1 MVSQAFGI
9 LGQKDGVF
17 VFQWLVQSTKISKN
31 IDLSVFKIVRSSLSL
46 QTSRIRL
53 EKLEHRATITVNE
66 KQWFRYIPSA
76 YVSRHKLIQLYLNPK
91 RSMLKPYHE
100 VRNGG
105 SRHEKVM
112 TNFTMNTDVMRT
124 TLYAVKRQIMR
135 HAIFALIPIPFRVFS
150 KSNDFHSMVSIGEPV
165 TFTKQDKKNM
175 VKCRL
180 IFLCLLVP
188 KTFIMYKT
196 KRILTVYI
204 YSLNSTRQSFTKT
217 NISFLDFSELSF
229 TSSPLINALL
239 ALFITFNSNSM
250 LKNNRKYVNR
260 NIFGRFQFLQRPSA
274 HVFGTLRASIDKEF
288 EGFTR

>member
-1 MVSQAFGI
+1 
-9 LGQKDGVF
+9 
-17 VFQWLVQSTKISKN
+17 
-31 IDLSVFKIVRSSLSL
+31 
-46 QTSRIRL
+46 
-53 EKLEHRATITVNE
+53 
-66 KQWFRYIPSA
+66 
-76 YVSRHKLIQLYLNPK
+76 
-91 RSMLKPYHE
+91 MLKPYHE

-112 TNFTMNTDVMRT
+112 TNFTMNTDLCAP
-124 TLYAVKRQIMR
+124 LYVQSSDKSCVTRYSLS
-135 HAIFALIPIPFRVFS
+135 FPYPFVFS
-150 KSNDFHSMVSIGEPV
+150 QSQT
-165 TFTKQDKKNM
+165 TFIQWSALESLLHLRNRIKKKM

-204 YSLNSTRQSFTKT
+204 YSLNSTWQCFTKT

-260 NIFGRFQFLQRPSA
+260 KIFGRFQFL
-274 HVFGTLRASIDKEF
+274 
-288 EGFTR
+288 

>member
-9 LGQKDGVF
+9 FGQKDGVF

-112 TNFTMNTDVMRT
+112 TNFTMNTDSCAP
-124 TLYAVKRQIMR
+124 LYMQSSDKSCVTRYSLS
-135 HAIFALIPIPFRVFS
+135 FPYPFVFS
-150 KSNDFHSMVSIGEPV
+150 QRQT
-165 TFTKQDKKNM
+165 TFIQWSALECLLHLRNRIKKNGE
-175 VKCRL
+175 VQADL
-180 IFLCLLVP
+180 SVP
-188 KTFIMYKT
+188 PC
-196 KRILTVYI
+196 
-204 YSLNSTRQSFTKT
+204 S
-217 NISFLDFSELSF
+217 
-229 TSSPLINALL
+229 
-239 ALFITFNSNSM
+239 
-250 LKNNRKYVNR
+250 KNFYVM
-260 NIFGRFQFLQRPSA
+260 
-274 HVFGTLRASIDKEF
+274 
-288 EGFTR
+288 